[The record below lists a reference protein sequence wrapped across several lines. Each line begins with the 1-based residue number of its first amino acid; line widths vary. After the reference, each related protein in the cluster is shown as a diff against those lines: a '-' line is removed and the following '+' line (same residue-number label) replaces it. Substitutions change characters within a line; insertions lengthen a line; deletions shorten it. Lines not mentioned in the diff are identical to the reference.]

1 MGSLAV
7 YWATWCELKLL
18 YPVLVGFVLC
28 VEGGCGVGD
37 IRGVEFG
44 IEVSHEESGGFVL
57 VEEGGEVCV

>member
-1 MGSLAV
+1 VAV
-7 YWATWCELKLL
+7 YWAAWCELKLL

-37 IRGVEFG
+37 IRRVEFG